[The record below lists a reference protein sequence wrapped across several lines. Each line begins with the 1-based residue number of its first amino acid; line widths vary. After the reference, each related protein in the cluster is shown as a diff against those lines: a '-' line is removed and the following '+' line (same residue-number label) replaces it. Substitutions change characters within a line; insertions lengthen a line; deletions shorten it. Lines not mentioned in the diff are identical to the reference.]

1 MWFDGLKEQRL
12 WSNFEAISRIP
23 RESGNEEGIRNY
35 LLAWA
40 KENGIEALTDSIG
53 NVILK
58 KSATAGMED
67 VAPILLQGH
76 MDMVCVKTDDS
87 KHDFTKDPIEII
99 CKDGVVRAKDTSLGG
114 DNGIAVAMAMDIF
127 TDPELKHGPLEALF
141 TISEETG
148 LTGAFGLDAKNI
160 GSRRMINLDSEE
172 EDVIYI
178 GCAGGIEVD
187 ATKKIKFEAVEKDSL
202 LFTLSVSGLLGG
214 HSGGEIHKQR
224 ANAIKLLARTLHRI
238 DGIQL
243 VSISGGTKRN
253 VIPSFATVS
262 FVAAREREEVI
273 TSIITEAFKEI
284 KAEYKV
290 QDPDIEYTLKVEDE
304 CPEMAIEQKLT
315 KRWINALYLAHHGVY
330 TYSLTLK
337 GIVETSANLAIVG
350 INENEELYAVS
361 SVRSSVESAKNE
373 VAYLIAAAFETAKAD
388 IVYSGSYP
396 AWTPN
401 TDSPFTLEVA
411 KKYEEFTK
419 RKPVITAIHAGLEC
433 GIINSIV
440 DGMDSLS
447 IGPNLFDVHSTKEHV
462 EVKSVENI
470 LAFLKYFLS
479 TAK

>member
-1 MWFDGLKEQRL
+1 MWYDGLKEQRL
-12 WSNFEAISRIP
+12 WSNFENISRIP
-23 RESGNEEGIRNY
+23 RESGNEEGIRQY
-35 LLAWA
+35 LLSWA
-40 KENGIEALTDSIG
+40 KENSIEALTDSIG

-58 KSATAGMED
+58 KPATPGMEA
-67 VAPILLQGH
+67 VAPVLLQGH

-87 KHDFTKDPIEII
+87 SHDFEKDPLEII
-99 CKDGVVRAKDTSLGG
+99 CENGVIRAKDTSLGA
-114 DNGIAVAMAMDIF
+114 DNGIAVAMAMDIL
-127 TDPELKHGPLEALF
+127 TDPELKHGPLEVLF

-148 LTGAFGLDAKNI
+148 LTGAFGLDKSNI
-160 GSRRMINLDSEE
+160 DSRRMINLDSEE

-187 ATKKIKFEAVEKDSL
+187 ATKKIKLEAVEKDSL
-202 LFTLSVSGLLGG
+202 LFNLSVSGLLGG

-224 ANAIKLLARTLHRI
+224 ANAIKLLARVLHRI
-238 DGIQL
+238 DDIQL

-262 FVAAREREEVI
+262 FVASKDREEVI
-273 TSIITEAFKEI
+273 TSVVTEAFKEI
-284 KAEYKV
+284 KAEYKE
-290 QDPDIEYTLKVEDE
+290 QDPNITYVLSIGAE
-304 CPEMAIEQKLT
+304 CPEMAIEKKLT

-330 TYSLTLK
+330 TYSLSLK
-337 GIVETSANLAIVG
+337 GIVETSANVAIVG

-361 SVRSSVESAKNE
+361 SIRSSVESAKNE

-401 TDSPFTLEVA
+401 TASPFTAEVA
-411 KKYEEFTK
+411 QKYEEFTK
-419 RKPVITAIHAGLEC
+419 RKPLITAIHAGLEC

-440 DGMDSLS
+440 EGMDSLS
-447 IGPNLFDVHSTKEHV
+447 MGPNLFDVHSTKEHV
-462 EVKSVENI
+462 EVKSAENI

-479 TAK
+479 TLR